1 MLKKINN
8 CFSFS
13 IMFSILFIIIGLLC
27 VFIPEMSFEVLSG
40 IITGVFIVNGIILL
54 ILDFYNRSVFI
65 NSFFYGI
72 LSLVIGIVLVLH
84 PDTLKVLL
92 PIGIGIWFLVSG
104 LFNLKFA
111 LYLKDESI
119 WYLIITILMSLISIG
134 CGFVLIFKPVEA
146 INVLVMTLGITII
159 VQSIS
164 NLVNVVILKKYMNK
178 IVKEIRK
185 SFIEIE

>member
-13 IMFSILFIIIGLLC
+13 IIFSILFIIIGLLC
-27 VFIPEMSFEVLSG
+27 VLIPEMSFEVLSG
-40 IITGVFIVNGIILL
+40 IITGVFIANGIILM
-54 ILDFYNRSVFI
+54 ILDFYNKSVFI
-65 NSFFYGI
+65 NSFLYGI
-72 LSLVIGIVLVLH
+72 LSLVIGIVLLLH

-111 LYLKDESI
+111 LYLKDESK

-134 CGFVLIFKPVEA
+134 CGFILIFKPVEA

-164 NLVNVVILKKYMNK
+164 NLVDVVILKKYMNK